1 MQPGEDRPVATEAQA
16 APSTPPAVP
25 PSAAPPAAAPGSAA
39 AALEGAEFVGFGRR
53 LAAVIIDMLIL
64 GIATF
69 PLLYAVYGA
78 EIFAADRMLLGPVDF
93 ALSYILPAVYTVA
106 FWVFRQATPGKMA
119 ISAIVVDAR
128 TGGRVP
134 LARLVGRYFA
144 YFISAAPFGLGFLW
158 ILVDKRRQGW
168 HDKIVRTVV
177 IEEPF

>member
-1 MQPGEDRPVATEAQA
+1 MQPGEEPPFTASASPA
-16 APSTPPAVP
+16 APAPERAS
-25 PSAAPPAAAPGSAA
+25 APPAPPRGPES
-39 AALEGAEFVGFGRR
+39 LEGVEYVGFGRR
-53 LAAVIIDMLIL
+53 LAAVVIDMLIL

-69 PLLYAVYGA
+69 PLLYAAYGA

-106 FWVFRQATPGKMA
+106 FWSYRRATPGKMA

-144 YFISAAPFGLGFLW
+144 YVISLVPLGLGFLW
-158 ILVDKRRQGW
+158 IIVDKRKQGW

>member
-1 MQPGEDRPVATEAQA
+1 MQPNEEPRYTADEVTPLRSPRPE
-16 APSTPPAVP
+16 S
-25 PSAAPPAAAPGSAA
+25 AAAPAVSAHRA
-39 AALEGAEFVGFGRR
+39 VPAGFESVEYVGFGRR
-53 LAAVIIDMLIL
+53 LAAVIIDILIL

-78 EIFAADRMLLGPVDF
+78 EVFAAERMLLGPVDF
-93 ALSYILPAVYTVA
+93 ALSYLLPAIYAVA
-106 FWVFRQATPGKMA
+106 FWFYKQATPGKMA
-119 ISAIVVDAR
+119 ISAIIVDAR

-144 YFISAAPFGLGFLW
+144 YFISAVPFGLGFLW
-158 ILVDKRRQGW
+158 ILVDKRKQGW

>member
-1 MQPGEDRPVATEAQA
+1 MQPGEEPRSIASEAPA
-16 APSTPPAVP
+16 ALPPA
-25 PSAAPPAAAPGSAA
+25 SAPPPQATMGVP
-39 AALEGAEFVGFGRR
+39 AALEAAEYVGFGRR

-78 EIFAADRMLLGPVDF
+78 EIFNAQRMVLGPVDF
-93 ALSYILPAVYTVA
+93 ALSYLLPALYTVA
-106 FWVFRQATPGKMA
+106 FWFYKQATPGKMA

-144 YFISAAPFGLGFLW
+144 YFISAAPLGLGFLW
-158 ILVDKRRQGW
+158 ILVDKRKQGW